1 MNKGTTRGKLVV
13 KNTLF
18 LYVRML
24 CVLFISLFTSR
35 IVLRNLG
42 VVDFGIYNVVA
53 AVVTLFAF
61 LNTSLSVSVQRFL
74 SYEIGA
80 NNILKVKTTFRSSII
95 VYLLIA
101 LLLLLIVEP
110 VGYYLIEHKLSI
122 PENRH
127 DVAFDVFHMS
137 LIMLV
142 ISVLRSPF
150 VALLT
155 SCEKFNYIA
164 FIAIIESVL
173 KLLSAALII
182 KFSTDNL
189 ITYSVLLVV
198 STIIVSA
205 IYISVSIWNN
215 KEIVCQNYFKNI
227 SWGNIKEIS
236 FFSFWNM
243 FSSLALVCLNQGL
256 NILLNIFFNPIVN
269 AARAVSIQI
278 NSAAYSFIS
287 NVHSAVVPQ
296 LAKSYAQNDM
306 VYLRK
311 LSVFGC
317 KISYSLFLILFIP
330 LFFYSD
336 YILHLWLD
344 EVPQYTSIFVR
355 LTLLNTLIDPIGGIV
370 SGVAQASGQVR
381 KYQFVVGL
389 AYMLTIPLAYVA
401 LRIFNIP
408 EIVFIVNIL
417 ITILCLLY
425 RLNYLKFALYFPKN
439 FMSVFMLR
447 VVLLIVT
454 SLLINYFISLYF
466 SINLVGFLLYSIIT
480 LIINAS
486 LLIFIMFSK
495 EERIY
500 ALQYIKKSI
509 NK

>member
-1 MNKGTTRGKLVV
+1 MDKNNIRGKLVV

-18 LYVRML
+18 LYIRML
-24 CVLFISLFTSR
+24 CVLFITLFTSR
-35 IVLRNLG
+35 IVLKNLG

-53 AVVTLFAF
+53 GVVTLFAF
-61 LNTSLSVSVQRFL
+61 LNTALSVSVQRFL

-80 NNILKVKTTFRSSII
+80 NNKERVKTTFRSSIV

-110 VGYYLIEHKLSI
+110 IGYYLIEYKLSI

-127 DVAFDVFHMS
+127 SVALDVFQMS

-164 FIAIIESVL
+164 FIAIVESVL

-182 KFSTDNL
+182 KISIDNL
-189 ITYSVLLVV
+189 ITYSVLLVL
-198 STIIVSA
+198 STIIITI
-205 IYISVSIWNN
+205 IYVYVSIYNS
-215 KEIVCQNYFKNI
+215 KDVVLQNYFQNI
-227 SWGNIKEIS
+227 SWENIKEIS
-236 FFSFWNM
+236 VFSFWNM
-243 FSSLALVCLNQGL
+243 FSSLSLVCLNQGL

-269 AARAVSIQI
+269 AARAVSLQI

-287 NVHSAVVPQ
+287 NIHSAVIPQ
-296 LAKSYAQNDM
+296 LAKSYAQDDM

-317 KISYSLFLILFIP
+317 KISYSLFLILFVP

-344 EVPQYTSIFVR
+344 EVPQYTSIFVK
-355 LTLLNTLIDPIGGIV
+355 LILLNTLIDPVGGIV
-370 SGVAQASGQVR
+370 SGVAQATGQVR
-381 KYQFVVGL
+381 KYQFVIGL
-389 AYMLTIPLAYVA
+389 AYMLTIPLAYVG
-401 LRIFNIP
+401 LKIFNIP
-408 EIVFIVNIL
+408 EIVFVVNIL
-417 ITILCLLY
+417 VTILCLLY
-425 RLNYLKFALYFPKN
+425 RLNYLRVTLKYPKN
-439 FMSVFMLR
+439 FILIFLLR
-447 VVLLIVT
+447 IVLLIT
-454 SLLINYFISLYF
+454 LSLFINYLVALCF
-466 SINLVGFLLYSIIT
+466 SVDLIGFLLYSILT
-480 LIINAS
+480 LIINA
-486 LLIFIMFSK
+486 LLLVFVVFTK

-500 ALQYIKKSI
+500 AVKYIKRSI
-509 NK
+509 KK